1 MLVIPEG
8 SSPITSIIGIDPG
21 SIHLGIG
28 IIEVDVRDFS
38 IVSCEAFAFNG
49 EQLGRDSWE
58 SYLHGDRFGR
68 IHALRK
74 NLLRLFR
81 LRDPILEIASEAA
94 FINPRRPAAYGAL
107 MEVICAIRQAVMAFD
122 RWMPLYMVEA
132 SVAKAAVGAKG
143 NSGDKL
149 AVRNGLMKIP
159 EIVDNYKGSIPLDK
173 LTEHASDGLAI
184 AYARYKTRKAETLR
198 LQNFVLQHP

>member
-21 SIHLGIG
+21 SIHLGVG
-28 IIEVDVRDFS
+28 IIEVDVTDFS
-38 IVSCEAFAFNG
+38 IVSCEAFALNG
-49 EQLGRDSWE
+49 EQLGRNSWE

-74 NLLRLFR
+74 SILRLFM

-122 RWMPLYMVEA
+122 SWMPLYMVEA
-132 SVAKAAVGAKG
+132 SVAKASVGAKG
-143 NSGDKL
+143 NSGNKD
-149 AVRNGLMKIP
+149 AVRDALIRIP
-159 EIVDNYKGSIPLDK
+159 EINNTFKGDVPLAK

-184 AYARYKTRKAETLR
+184 AYARYKTRRDEALR
-198 LQNFVLQHP
+198 MKNFVIQHK